1 MHIGENCSRDT
12 VFARCDESVAT
23 ATRLMHESHVGW
35 LVVADQ
41 VDGERVPVGM
51 LTDRDITVAIVAP
64 GLDANTIA
72 GR

>member
-1 MHIGENCSRDT
+1 
-12 VFARCDESVAT
+12 
-23 ATRLMHESHVGW
+23 MHESHVGW

>member
-1 MHIGENCSRDT
+1 MR
-12 VFARCDESVAT
+12 
-23 ATRLMHESHVGW
+23 ESHVGW